1 LHLEFSD
8 WNAISTLGYV
18 SELGDAADAIVVVV
32 VVADAV
38 TRVAADATR

>member
-1 LHLEFSD
+1 
-8 WNAISTLGYV
+8 LGYV
-18 SELGDAADAIVVVV
+18 NELGDAADAIVVVV